1 MKKEKLDVF
10 RKRLLAEKSRV
21 LEQLEQVEANLQ
33 QFESDFSELVALRGR
48 QRYLQENLEEIGK
61 ALGRIESGT
70 YGLSEISGKPIPLER
85 LELLPWTSRLVEE
98 AHASPEP
105 GRLYVR

>member
-21 LEQLEQVEANLQ
+21 LEQLEQVGVNLQ
-33 QFESDFSELVALRGR
+33 QSESDFSEIVALRGR

-61 ALGRIESGT
+61 ALRRIEIGT
-70 YGLSEISGKPIPLER
+70 YGLSEISGKPIPQER
-85 LELLPWTSRLVEE
+85 LELLPWASRLVEE
-98 AHASPEP
+98 APGLPEP
-105 GRLYVR
+105 SRLYR

>member
-1 MKKEKLDVF
+1 MNRKELDVF

-21 LEQLEQVEANLQ
+21 LEQLEQVEVNLQ
-33 QFESDFSELVALRGR
+33 QFESDFSELVSLRSR
-48 QRYLQENLEEIGK
+48 QRYLQENLEEISK

-85 LELLPWTSRLVEE
+85 LELLPWASRLVEE
-98 AHASPEP
+98 GSGVAN
-105 GRLYVR
+105 RV

>member
-21 LEQLEQVEANLQ
+21 LEQLEQLEVNLQ
-33 QFESDFSELVALRGR
+33 QSESNFSEIVALRSR
-48 QRYLQENLEEIGK
+48 QRYLQESLEEISKG
-61 ALGRIESGT
+61 LGRIENGT
-70 YGLSEISGKPIPLER
+70 YGFSEISGKPIPLER

-98 AHASPEP
+98 APGHPEP
-105 GRLYVR
+105 SRLYR

>member
-21 LEQLEQVEANLQ
+21 LEQMGQVDLSLQ
-33 QFESDFSELVALRGR
+33 HFESDFSETAALRGR
-48 QRYLQENLEEIGK
+48 QRYLQENLEEISQ
-61 ALGRIESGT
+61 ALTRFEIGT

-85 LELLPWTSRLVEE
+85 LELLPWTNRLVEE
-98 AHASPEP
+98 AAEP
-105 GRLYVR
+105 NRVYR